1 MTGSARPLFRYA
13 APSSRRKRVGEI
25 VSRPVFGLS
34 TPRGAS
40 APPQTRTSGA
50 AAFSASYV
58 AASRRRYA
66 GAEAPVPLS
75 VELRQPEAVEVRLVA
90 DDHVAEARIRLR
102 DRGRVGGEL
111 LPLHSRVSGV
121 VREPAL

>member
-13 APSSRRKRVGEI
+13 TPSSRRKRVGEI

-50 AAFSASYV
+50 ASFSASYV
-58 AASRRRYA
+58 VASRRRYA

-75 VELRQPEAVEVRLVA
+75 ANCGIQK
-90 DDHVAEARIRLR
+90 RLR
-102 DRGRVGGEL
+102 FGS
-111 LPLHSRVSGV
+111 LPTITSRKPGF
-121 VREPAL
+121 AFAIAAA